1 MLTNQSQSL
10 TYPVTV
16 TDDLTEAGWLVVDS
30 LVLLADFLLD
40 SLAQLPVSQHGG
52 LLAHHLVL
60 VVTLL
65 YEGRLT
71 APPQSVRYEVAGCVE
86 QRLDKSSHR
95 LE

>member
-1 MLTNQSQSL
+1 MLIIIHH
-10 TYPVTV
+10 YPVTV
-16 TDDLTEAGWLVVDS
+16 TDDPLEASRLVVNF
-30 LVLLADFLLD
+30 LLLLADFLLD
-40 SLAQLPVSQHGG
+40 SLADLPVSLDGG

>member
-40 SLAQLPVSQHGG
+40 SVADLPLPLDGGVLAYHP
-52 LLAHHLVL
+52 VL
-60 VVTLL
+60 VVTFLQ
-65 YEGRLT
+65 EGRLT
-71 APPQSVRYEVAGCVE
+71 ARLQSVRY
-86 QRLDKSSHR
+86 
-95 LE
+95 